1 MARTFEAEITV
12 REVGEGKDTRVR
24 RKLHENKRK
33 FGYVTVGGHDDSAY
47 VRASLVTE
55 LAKLFADSVVTITVD
70 TSIE

>member
-1 MARTFEAEITV
+1 VAREFEARIV
-12 REVGEGKDTRVR
+12 LRELDG

-70 TSIE
+70 SSIE